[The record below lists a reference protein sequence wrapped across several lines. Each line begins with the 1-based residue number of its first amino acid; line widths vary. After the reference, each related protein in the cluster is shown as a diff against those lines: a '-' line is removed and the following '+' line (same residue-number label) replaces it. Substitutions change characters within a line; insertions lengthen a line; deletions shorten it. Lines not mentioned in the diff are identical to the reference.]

1 MRKQPLTAARALVEN
16 RTMLSAMGI
25 SRHDALPMVS
35 VVIPAYNTERY
46 IRRAIDSVLAQRY
59 RQFECIVVDDGSTD
73 ATGEIARSFGS
84 KIRYLRQDNHG
95 ASAARNAGLDAATGR
110 YIAFLD
116 SDDYWLDT
124 KLENQVLVMTSNPE
138 LVLVSGLFRWLPRS
152 AGVSATDFTG
162 EEFDPSRVQLLPGL
176 ESMVRDPYL
185 CTPTVMVDASAARRI
200 GGFDTTLPSAE
211 DIDFFLRICSDRP
224 YAVVQQLMAIC
235 QFRPDSLTKTERG
248 YLYNLKVLDRL
259 ELAQPA
265 FASIHTDLLRQC
277 RLDLYRR
284 SIRESLFRGDGQVAR
299 RLLRE
304 SRLYGRV
311 AEDRRLYLKSF
322 SAPLLKRVRDRWS
335 AATNSPPRVSAT
347 GHE

>member
-1 MRKQPLTAARALVEN
+1 
-16 RTMLSAMGI
+16 MLSVKGT
-25 SRHDALPMVS
+25 SRRDALPMVS

-84 KIRYLRQDNHG
+84 KIRYLRQANRG
-95 ASAARNAGLDAATGR
+95 ASAARNTGLDAAAGR

-124 KLENQVLVMTSNPE
+124 KLANQVLVMASNPE
-138 LVLVSGLFRWLPRS
+138 LALVSGHFRWLPRS
-152 AGVSATDFTG
+152 AEVSKTDFAG
-162 EEFDPSRVQLLPGL
+162 EELDPSRVKLLPGL

-185 CTPTVMVDASAARRI
+185 CTPTVMVDANAARRI
-200 GGFDTTLPSAE
+200 GGFDSTLPSAE

-224 YAVVQQLMAIC
+224 YAVVQQLMAVC

-248 YLYNLKVLDRL
+248 YRYNLVVLDRL
-259 ELAQPA
+259 EQAQPA
-265 FASIHTDLLRQC
+265 FASTHAELLRQC

-284 SIRESLFRGDGQVAR
+284 SIRGALFRGDGQSAR
-299 RLLRE
+299 RLLQE

-311 AEDRRLYLKSF
+311 AEGRRLYLKSF
-322 SAPLLKRVRDRWS
+322 SAPLLKQMRDRWS
-335 AATNSPPRVSAT
+335 AAVNPPLQVPAP